1 MPELNFSWNSATFKV
16 LGVICSTNIQEIV
29 LLDYENKLV
38 EMRKVLNAQARRHIK
53 PFGNITIKKNK
64 KTGFMK
70 THAFMN
76 LLEPRKTFSDDLS
89 KLFVSFL
96 WDGGEEKK
104 RLKN

>member
-1 MPELNFSWNSATFKV
+1 
-16 LGVICSTNIQEIV
+16 
-29 LLDYENKLV
+29 
-38 EMRKVLNAQARRHIK
+38 
-53 PFGNITIKKNK
+53 
-64 KTGFMK
+64 MK